1 MKVIFSRQELMFID
15 DSLTLIRPD
24 EDEEFD
30 DRPRLVFRTLA
41 PSAGTAAPLE
51 LLNIIGAALLD
62 AHEKELNSLEPTST
76 VDLSEEFLW
85 VIREV
90 AHSGVRYGDEPTG
103 YNVKVKIHEALRQI
117 RRDEVTSDMPTVP
130 EDVTY
135 DSTNDINTQLDA
147 YHFLESEE
155 SPPW

>member
-1 MKVIFSRQELMFID
+1 MNIIFTRQELMFID

-24 EDEEFD
+24 EDDEFD

-41 PSAGTAAPLE
+41 PSAGAAAPIE

-62 AHEKELNSLEPTST
+62 AHEKELKKLDPVSQI
-76 VDLSEEFLW
+76 DISEEFLW
-85 VIREV
+85 VIREI
-90 AHSGVRYGDEPTG
+90 AHSGVRYGDELTG
-103 YNVKVKIHEALRQI
+103 YNVKVKVHQALRQI
-117 RRDEVTSDMPTVP
+117 RRDEVTSDMPIVS

-135 DSTNDINTQLDA
+135 DTANDINTQLDA